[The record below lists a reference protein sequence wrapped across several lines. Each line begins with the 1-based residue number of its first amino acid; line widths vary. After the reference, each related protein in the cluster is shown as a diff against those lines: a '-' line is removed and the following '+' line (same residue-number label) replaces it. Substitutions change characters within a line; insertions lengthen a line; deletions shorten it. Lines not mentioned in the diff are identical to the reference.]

1 MSAPEMEQNTTTDFQ
16 LHVIREN
23 KNIID
28 YTEQKLKRYARSVKD
43 PQQKQTLQELM
54 DRYIDGTVAICW
66 KRGLPAWLSIK

>member
-28 YTEQKLKRYARSVKD
+28 YTEQKLKRYARTVKD
-43 PQQKQTLQELM
+43 PQQLQTIQELM
-54 DRYIDGTVAICW
+54 DRYIDGSVAICW
-66 KRGLPAWLSIK
+66 KRGFPAWLNIK

>member
-16 LHVIREN
+16 LHVIRES

-28 YTEQKLKRYARSVKD
+28 YTEQKLKRYARTIKD

-54 DRYIDGTVAICW
+54 DRYIDGSVAICW
-66 KRGLPAWLSIK
+66 KRGLPAWLNIK

>member
-16 LHVIREN
+16 LHVIRES

-28 YTEQKLKRYARSVKD
+28 YTEQKLKRYARTIKD

-54 DRYIDGTVAICW
+54 DRYIDGSVAIFW
-66 KRGLPAWLSIK
+66 KRGLPAWLNIK